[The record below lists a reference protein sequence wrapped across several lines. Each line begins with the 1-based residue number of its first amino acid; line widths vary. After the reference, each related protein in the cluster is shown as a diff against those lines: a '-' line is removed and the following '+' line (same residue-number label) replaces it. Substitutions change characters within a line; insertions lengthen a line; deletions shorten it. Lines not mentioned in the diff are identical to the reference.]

1 MRLHILYGLCGVV
14 LAACAPGQNGGAQP
28 ATEAPQETAAAGG
41 EAGTAGAEP
50 AGKPSA
56 PVEID
61 YDVIGTPVVGQ
72 PVSID
77 LSVRST
83 RGEAPVRLRYRV
95 LDAQSMSF
103 PATQARDVALRV
115 GASEPAIRQIT
126 VVPQREGRLYVNVTA
141 EVETDA
147 GTLLK
152 AIAIPVQVGSGPAE
166 REPNGTLKQDAD
178 GDPVISLPADET

>member
-1 MRLHILYGLCGVV
+1 MRRPILYGLCGLA
-14 LAACAPGQNGGAQP
+14 LAAACNAGTSDGGAAPPAEAPHESAAAASQP
-28 ATEAPQETAAAGG
+28 AA
-41 EAGTAGAEP
+41 
-50 AGKPSA
+50 KPSA
-56 PVEID
+56 PVSID
-61 YDVIGTPVVGQ
+61 YDVIGTPVVGE

-77 LSVRST
+77 LSVKST
-83 RGEAPVRLRYRV
+83 RGEAPVRLSYRV

-115 GASEPAIRQIT
+115 GNTEPAIRQIT

-147 GTLLK
+147 GTLIK

-166 REPNGTLKQDAD
+166 REPNGTLKQDPN
-178 GDPVISLPADET
+178 GDAVMSLPADET

>member
-1 MRLHILYGLCGVV
+1 MRRHIVYGVCGLV
-14 LAACAPGQNGGAQP
+14 LMTACRAGSGGGD
-28 ATEAPQETAAAGG
+28 ATPVAEATPESAAA
-41 EAGTAGAEP
+41 AAKP

-56 PVEID
+56 PVDID

-77 LSVRST
+77 LSVKST

-95 LDAQSMSF
+95 LDGQSMSF

-115 GASEPAIRQIT
+115 GATEPAIRQIT

-141 EVETDA
+141 EVDTDA
-147 GTLLK
+147 GTLIK

-166 REPNGTLKQDAD
+166 REPNGTLEQDPD
-178 GDPVISLPADET
+178 GDAVISLPADET